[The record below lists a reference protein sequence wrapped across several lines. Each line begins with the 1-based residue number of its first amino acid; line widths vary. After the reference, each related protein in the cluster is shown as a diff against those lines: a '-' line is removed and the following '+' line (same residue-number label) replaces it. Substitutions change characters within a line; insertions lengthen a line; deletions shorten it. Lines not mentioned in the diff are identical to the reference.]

1 MTKTSFNYA
10 NKKAQLEEIVAW
22 FENSEIDFD
31 EATKKF
37 SEAQKLIAEIDKYL
51 SDKKSELKIIKKW

>member
-1 MTKTSFNYA
+1 MTKANFNYA

-31 EATKKF
+31 EATIKF

-51 SDKKSELKIIKKW
+51 SDKQADLKIIKK

>member
-10 NKKAQLEEIVAW
+10 NKKTQLEEIVAW

-51 SDKKSELKIIKKW
+51 SDKQAELKIIKK

>member
-1 MTKTSFNYA
+1 MTKTDFNYA

-51 SDKKSELKIIKKW
+51 SDKQAELKIIKK

>member
-10 NKKAQLEEIVAW
+10 NKKAHLEEIVAW

-51 SDKKSELKIIKKW
+51 SDKQSELKIIKK

>member
-51 SDKKSELKIIKKW
+51 SDKQSELNIIKK